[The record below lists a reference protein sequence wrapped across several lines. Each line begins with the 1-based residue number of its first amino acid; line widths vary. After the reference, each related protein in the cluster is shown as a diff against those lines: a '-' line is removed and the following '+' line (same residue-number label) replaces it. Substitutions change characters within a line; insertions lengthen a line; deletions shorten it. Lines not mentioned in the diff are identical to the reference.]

1 VVDRYTSS
9 DYANDAGHLMLRF
22 SNSSNYYVA
31 GLDSPFSAAEINV
44 MKVSGG
50 SQTRVANV
58 AFAATNGV
66 GYWQRAK
73 ITTSGSSV
81 TIQVKV
87 WQDGT
92 TEPNNWNL
100 SWTDTSPLPAG
111 SAGIEA
117 WDSGAGWAIDHFSA
131 GKFS

>member
-1 VVDRYTSS
+1 
-9 DYANDAGHLMLRF
+9 MLRF

-58 AFAATNGV
+58 AFAAANGV